1 MKFEGKTVL
10 VTGGAGFIGSH
21 IVSRA
26 LREGAGKVIALDNFV
41 GSKQKNIRPF
51 LSDARFEI
59 VAGDVRDVDVITPL
73 VQQSNFVFHE
83 AASKL
88 VVSLKNPRIDLA
100 TNIIGTFNIL
110 EAARDSD
117 IRIVHAS
124 TGSVLGNSVNGG
136 MKEDHAPHPST
147 LYGISKLAAEKYCQ
161 FYAKELG
168 VKVSILRYFHVF
180 GPRQDYRGEAGVI
193 NIFLS
198 RVLKGEAPTIFGTG
212 EQIRCFTYVEDVVAA
227 NLLLAANDDTIG
239 EVYNVASKTRI
250 SVKDLADLLIS
261 KYGNGYN
268 GSLKP
273 QFGPARVGE
282 NLKPIPHTS
291 KIESLGFGESIS
303 FEEGLDNTKSWIEN
317 DVAEETY

>member
-1 MKFEGKTVL
+1 MGLLIECPVCRKRIGIKKGICTCGKNVRKDSGKCYWIEYYL
-10 VTGGAGFIGSH
+10 DGSRVRERIGF
-21 IVSRA
+21 
-26 LREGAGKVIALDNFV
+26 
-41 GSKQKNIRPF
+41 
-51 LSDARFEI
+51 
-59 VAGDVRDVDVITPL
+59 
-73 VQQSNFVFHE
+73 
-83 AASKL
+83 
-88 VVSLKNPRIDLA
+88 
-100 TNIIGTFNIL
+100 
-110 EAARDSD
+110 
-117 IRIVHAS
+117 
-124 TGSVLGNSVNGG
+124 
-136 MKEDHAPHPST
+136 
-147 LYGISKLAAEKYCQ
+147 SKLAAEKYCQ

-227 NLLLAANDDTIG
+227 NLLLASNDDTVG

-273 QFGPARVGE
+273 QFGPARIGE

-291 KIESLGFGESIS
+291 KIESLGFLESVS